1 MSAYR
6 RDFDE
11 IKYISMYLSILID
24 GNINW
29 FSLYNRQ
36 KLFSSSV
43 FKEKKIPE
51 CITDITEISSDDSHE
66 ENCGEENSNE
76 ENSKEEKFKEEN

>member
-36 KLFSSSV
+36 KLFS
-43 FKEKKIPE
+43 FNEKKIPE
-51 CITDITEISSDDSHE
+51 YITDITEISSDDSHE
-66 ENCGEENSNE
+66 ENSD
-76 ENSKEEKFKEEN
+76 EEKFKEEN